1 MQYVLF
7 VAMASAC
14 LIVAAVI
21 ESKIVE
27 CSGGEWFGFLAYHN
41 ENSTTQSYSDVKT
54 TDTMLDT
61 VSSIAQL
68 AWPAMSLSLGGLIFA
83 GLLFVNLLT
92 GGESSR
98 FELVV
103 GVFIFIL
110 YLMSA
115 LLATLVVSRA
125 NSYVMESTC
134 MLGRDTYLLWAGS
147 AFMIL
152 SIRMLW
158 KLDRTK

>member
-1 MQYVLF
+1 MQYIL
-7 VAMASAC
+7 
-14 LIVAAVI
+14 LIAIVPAFLIIAAVI

-41 ENSTTQSYSDVKT
+41 ENSMTQSYSDVKT

-68 AWPAMSLSLGGLIFA
+68 AWPAMSLALGGLIFS

-92 GGESSR
+92 GGESTR

-125 NSYVMESTC
+125 NSYEMESTC
-134 MLGRDTYLLWAGS
+134 MLGRDTYLLWGGA
-147 AFMIL
+147 ALMIF

>member
-1 MQYVLF
+1 MQFVLL
-7 VAMASAC
+7 VAMASAL

-27 CSGGEWFGFLAYHN
+27 CSGGEWFGFLAYGD
-41 ENSTTQSYSDVKT
+41 ENSTTRSYSDVKT
-54 TDTMLDT
+54 TDTMLDS
-61 VSSIAQL
+61 VSAVAQL
-68 AWPAMSLSLGGLIFA
+68 AWPAMSLSLAGLIFA

-92 GGESSR
+92 GGESAR

-103 GVFIFIL
+103 GIFIFLL

-115 LLATLVVSRA
+115 LLSTLVVSRA
-125 NSYVMESTC
+125 GVYVTESTC

-147 AFMIL
+147 LLMIVG
-152 SIRMLW
+152 IRALW
-158 KLDRTK
+158 KLDRG